1 MWLDLLVASGW
12 GCQLWSTAQFSL
24 PITYNKARETGTSAA
39 RHTAPAEGVPSLAS
53 TLVK

>member
-1 MWLDLLVASGW
+1 MWLDLLVAFGLGLPAVVYGSV
-12 GCQLWSTAQFSL
+12 LF